1 MMQEITQGISVSVE
15 TFYNEELS
23 NPGLNEYIYSYEI
36 NIDNL
41 SGFPFLLKARHW
53 EITDALGNVRT
64 VDGEGVVGQQPMLD
78 PGQGFT
84 YTSAVGVKTD
94 MGKMTGHYII
104 ENLSTKEEM
113 HISIPLFYLYPPFK
127 MN

>member
-1 MMQEITQGISVSVE
+1 MQQQITQGICVTVE
-15 TFYNEELS
+15 TFFNEELS

-36 NIDNL
+36 SIDNL
-41 SGFPFLLKARHW
+41 SDFPFHLKARHW
-53 EITDALGNVRT
+53 EITDALGNIRT

-78 PGQGFT
+78 PGQGFN

-94 MGKMTGHYII
+94 MGKMTGYYII
-104 ENLSTKEEM
+104 ENLVTKKEM
-113 HISIPLFYLYPPFK
+113 HISIPTFYLYPPFK